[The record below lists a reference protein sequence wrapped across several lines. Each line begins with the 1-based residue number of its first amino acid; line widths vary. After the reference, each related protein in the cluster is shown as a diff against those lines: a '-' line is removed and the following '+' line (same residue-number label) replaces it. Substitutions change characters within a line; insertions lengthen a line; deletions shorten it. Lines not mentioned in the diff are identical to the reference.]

1 LECEDRA
8 NHFANLGTI
17 GACPVNEAAIHISG
31 LPLAEI
37 GKPESPVSV
46 EHEIVGAAQRMLATV
61 RISSLDLASVQIYE
75 LDAAA
80 LIVLTLQIRTE
91 GAAFPDPGKPAVVAD
106 AHPAVGPQGSPVGSS
121 ANAGDH
127 VNAAVRGDARKRFPC
142 YLNEDNRSVRHGDRT
157 FRKLQTRC
165 DDFMLALKN
174 ASSLDVRCRQSVDHD
189 VEARGQAA
197 IQRAFGGWQ

>member
-17 GACPVNEAAIHISG
+17 GACPVNEAAIHISE

-46 EHEIVGAAQRMLATV
+46 EHEIVGAARRMLATV
-61 RISSLDLASVQIYE
+61 RIISLDVASVQIFD

-80 LIVLTLQIRTE
+80 LIVLTLQVRTE

-106 AHPAVGPQGSPVGSS
+106 VHPAVGP
-121 ANAGDH
+121 H
-127 VNAAVRGDARKRFPC
+127 AAPLAPPRMLATTSTRPPGVMRESVSRAISTSTIDPSGMATGPSGNCKPDAMI
-142 YLNEDNRSVRHGDRT
+142 
-157 FRKLQTRC
+157 
-165 DDFMLALKN
+165 FMLALKN
-174 ASSLDVRCRQSVDHD
+174 CFIA
-189 VEARGQAA
+189 
-197 IQRAFGGWQ
+197 